1 MRYEKKYFAVNLL
14 AISGILLLS
23 DGAMAFCGGIDTC
36 YGSGALHSLTDG
48 SGNTG
53 IGYVALYLNTTGS
66 HNSAFGANSL
76 FYNTTGGGNSASG
89 YMTLFSNTTGNYN
102 TAAGS
107 EALKSNKTGL
117 QNVANGRSSLY
128 ANTTGQSNTAD
139 GAFALYSNISGSKN
153 IAVGAFAG
161 YYTSGSN
168 NIVIGNNGVASESNT
183 IRIGMSDVH
192 TNTFLA
198 GVHGVNVTGGAAVY
212 VTSAG
217 HLGTVASSRR
227 YKEDIQ
233 PMGDTSERL
242 MDLQPVTF
250 HYKQADEAGNKPI
263 QYGLIAEDVE
273 SVMPE
278 LVVRNADGSAET
290 VAYHVL
296 PSLLLNEYQKQHQK
310 LQETE
315 VKLSAL
321 EAELDQMKQEM
332 ERLLAALPQATK
344 EASLK

>member
-1 MRYEKKYFAVNLL
+1 MRYRNKALAVSLL
-14 AISGILLLS
+14 VISGIS
-23 DGAMAFCGGIDTC
+23 VFSEGVMASCGGFDTC
-36 YGSGALHSLTDG
+36 YGSGALRNLTSG
-48 SGNTG
+48 TGNTG
-53 IGYVALYLNTTGS
+53 IGFLSLYT
-66 HNSAFGANSL
+66 
-76 FYNTTGGGNSASG
+76 
-89 YMTLFSNTTGNYN
+89 NTTGNYN
-102 TAAGS
+102 SASGVQTLFYNTIGSYNSATGHFALFANTTGSYNTAAGF
-107 EALKSNKTGL
+107 EALKSNTTGSN
-117 QNVANGRSSLY
+117 NVANGRGTLY
-128 ANTTGQSNTAD
+128 ANTTGQNNTAD
-139 GAFALYSNISGSKN
+139 GPFALYSNISGSSN
-153 IAVGAFAG
+153 IAVGESAG
-161 YYTSGSN
+161 YYTSGSH
-168 NIVIGNNGVASESNT
+168 NIVIGHHGVASESNT
-183 IRIGMSDVH
+183 IRIGRSDLQ

-233 PMGDTSERL
+233 PMGDISERL

-310 LQETE
+310 LQDTE

-321 EAELDQMKQEM
+321 EAELDQMKQAM